1 MFSNRILKTD
11 FKTALEM
18 ELEERGMSIK
28 ELAKKAKVPSATIY
42 KITAGGR
49 DPRLSTV
56 KKIVEVLEPRKD
68 AFVAVIAA
76 RFLLDELKN
85 VEVEIGDKKF
95 KIKEYSANS
104 IEDCIVSV
112 VLAEKEGALG
122 IVCAPILASVVERI
136 VDIPVAI
143 IKPKESTLRDAIR
156 GIAKKIA

>member
-1 MFSNRILKTD
+1 MFSKRILKTD

-18 ELEERGMSIK
+18 ELEQRGMSIK
-28 ELAKKAKVPSATIY
+28 ELAKKAKVPNATIY
-42 KITAGGR
+42 KITAGRR

-56 KKIVEVLEPRKD
+56 KKIVEALEPRKD
-68 AFVAVIAA
+68 AFVAIIAA
-76 RFLLDELKN
+76 KFLLDELKN
-85 VEVEIGDKKF
+85 VKVEINDKKF
-95 KIKEYSANS
+95 KIKGYSANS
-104 IEDCIVSV
+104 IEDCIVSA